1 MQAVQ
6 PNHPIAVNKPK
17 FEAITSLHANKESPA
32 VKSLLSL
39 LDILI
44 QEAREDID
52 DAEEKDF
59 LAIKAGIATLK
70 NLRDIILRGLP
81 GAIPPHK

>member
-1 MQAVQ
+1 MQ
-6 PNHPIAVNKPK
+6 PILINKPK
-17 FEAITSLHANKESPA
+17 VEAITTLHANKESPA
-32 VKSLLSL
+32 VQSLLSL

-44 QEAREDID
+44 QESREDID

-81 GAIPPHK
+81 GQTKPQ